1 MLATLVFEDDHVPPE
16 VILEKV
22 AVEPKQIDNGPEI
35 EERLVGA
42 FTVTI
47 VVFELVHPL
56 ELV

>member
-22 AVEPKQIDNGPEI
+22 AVEPLQIDNGPEI
-35 EERLVGA
+35 ELRYVGA

-47 VVFELVHPL
+47 VVFELVHP
-56 ELV
+56 

>member
-35 EERLVGA
+35 GESVVG
-42 FTVTI
+42 
-47 VVFELVHPL
+47 
-56 ELV
+56 

>member
-1 MLATLVFEDDHVPPE
+1 VPPE